1 MSVFKKFAVIGSPID
16 HSLSPKIHS
25 IFAKELGIEI
35 TYEAIKVE
43 PIHFDTSVN
52 RLFDEGYAGL
62 NVTLPLKE
70 LAFNYA
76 DELTE
81 DSNLSGSVNTLWKED
96 GTIHGDSTDGR
107 GLVRDL
113 QEKKINLKN
122 KEIVILGAGG
132 AAKAIIPSLLREDPK
147 RISIGNRTLAK
158 AEELIESYSSSS
170 KNKINLFEMSENLNF
185 KPDIIVNATSAG
197 IKNESIEL
205 PGDLLSKDIYV
216 YDLSYS
222 LEDTPVIKLVKS
234 RGIEKYHDGIGML
247 IHQAALSF
255 KIWNNQTPNTN
266 ISKAELL

>member
-1 MSVFKKFAVIGSPID
+1 MSVIKKFAVIGSPID

-43 PIHFDTSVN
+43 PMHFDSSVN

-70 LAFNYA
+70 LAFNFA

-113 QEKKINLKN
+113 QERKINLKN

-132 AAKAIIPSLLREDPK
+132 SAKAIIPSLLKEDPK
-147 RISIGNRTLAK
+147 RISIGNRTFVK
-158 AEELIESYSSSS
+158 AEKLVESFSSS
-170 KNKINLFEMSENLNF
+170 KNKMNLFEMSENLNF
-185 KPDIIVNATSAG
+185 KPNIIVNSTSAG
-197 IKNESIEL
+197 IKDENIEL
-205 PGDLLSKDIYV
+205 PADILSKDAYV

-222 LEDTPVIKLVKS
+222 LEDTPFIKLVKS

-255 KIWNNQTPNTN
+255 KIWNNQIPNTN
-266 ISKAELL
+266 ISKVELL

>member
-1 MSVFKKFAVIGSPID
+1 MTELKKFAVIGSPID

-25 IFAKELGIEI
+25 IFAKELGIEM
-35 TYEAIKVE
+35 TYEAINVE
-43 PIHFDTSVN
+43 PMHFDASVN

-70 LAFNYA
+70 LAFNFA

-96 GTIHGDSTDGR
+96 GIIHGDSTDGR

-132 AAKAIIPSLLREDPK
+132 SAKAIIPSLLREDPK

-158 AEELIESYSSSS
+158 AEELIESFSSS
-170 KNKINLFEMSENLNF
+170 KNKMNLFEMSENLDF
-185 KPDIIVNATSAG
+185 KPDIIVNSTSAG
-197 IKNESIEL
+197 IKNENIEL
-205 PGDLLSKDIYV
+205 PEDLLSKDTYV

-222 LEDTPVIKLVKS
+222 LEDTPFIKLVKS
-234 RGIEKYHDGIGML
+234 SGIENYNDGIGML
-247 IHQAALSF
+247 INQAALSF
-255 KIWNNQTPNTN
+255 KIWNNQLPNSN

>member
-1 MSVFKKFAVIGSPID
+1 MPVFKKFAVIGSPID

-25 IFAKELGIEI
+25 IFARKLGIEI
-35 TYEAIKVE
+35 TYEAIEVE
-43 PIHFDTSVN
+43 PMHFDSSVN

-70 LAFNYA
+70 LAFNFA

-96 GTIHGDSTDGR
+96 GIIHGDSTDGR

-132 AAKAIIPSLLREDPK
+132 SAKAIIPSLLREDPK
-147 RISIGNRTLAK
+147 RISIGNRTFSK
-158 AEELIESYSSSS
+158 AEELLESFSSS
-170 KNKINLFEMSENLNF
+170 KNKMNLFEMSENLNF
-185 KPDIIVNATSAG
+185 KPDIIVNSTSAG
-197 IKNESIEL
+197 IKNENIEL
-205 PGDLLSKDIYV
+205 PRDLLSKDIYV

-222 LEDTPVIKLVKS
+222 FEDTPFIKLVKS

>member
-43 PIHFDTSVN
+43 PIHFDTSVD

-113 QEKKINLKN
+113 KEKKINLKN

-147 RISIGNRTLAK
+147 RISIGNRTFVK
-158 AEELIESYSSSS
+158 AEKLVESLSSS
-170 KNKINLFEMSENLNF
+170 KNKMNLFEMSENLNF
-185 KPDIIVNATSAG
+185 KPDIIVNTTSAG
-197 IKNESIEL
+197 IKNENIEL
-205 PGDLLSKDIYV
+205 PRDLLSKDIYV

-222 LEDTPVIKLVKS
+222 LEDTPFIKLVNS

-255 KIWNNQTPNTN
+255 QIWNNQTPNTN
-266 ISKAELL
+266 ITKAELL

>member
-158 AEELIESYSSSS
+158 AEELIESFSSS
-170 KNKINLFEMSENLNF
+170 KNKMNLFEMSENLNF
-185 KPDIIVNATSAG
+185 KPDIIVNSTSAG
-197 IKNESIEL
+197 IKNENIEL
-205 PGDLLSKDIYV
+205 PRDLLSKDIYV

>member
-1 MSVFKKFAVIGSPID
+1 MSVIKKFAVIGSPID

-132 AAKAIIPSLLREDPK
+132 SAKAIIPSLLKEDPK

-158 AEELIESYSSSS
+158 AEELIESFSSSS

-197 IKNESIEL
+197 IKNENIEL
-205 PGDLLSKDIYV
+205 PRDLLSKDIYV

-222 LEDTPVIKLVKS
+222 LEDTPFIKLVKS

>member
-132 AAKAIIPSLLREDPK
+132 SAKAIIPSLLREDPK
-147 RISIGNRTLAK
+147 RISIGNRTFSK
-158 AEELIESYSSSS
+158 AEELLESFSSS
-170 KNKINLFEMSENLNF
+170 KNKMNLFEMSENLNF
-185 KPDIIVNATSAG
+185 KPDIIVNSTSAG
-197 IKNESIEL
+197 IKNENIEL
-205 PGDLLSKDIYV
+205 PRDLLSKDIYV

-222 LEDTPVIKLVKS
+222 LEDTPFIKLVKS

>member
-158 AEELIESYSSSS
+158 AEALIESFSSS

-197 IKNESIEL
+197 IKNENIEL
-205 PGDLLSKDIYV
+205 PRDLLSKDIYV

-222 LEDTPVIKLVKS
+222 LEDTPFIKLVKS

>member
-43 PIHFDTSVN
+43 PMHFDTSVN

-70 LAFNYA
+70 LAFNFA

-81 DSNLSGSVNTLWKED
+81 DSNFSGSVNTLWKED
-96 GTIHGDSTDGR
+96 GIIHGDSTDGR

-132 AAKAIIPSLLREDPK
+132 SAKAIIPSLLREDPK
-147 RISIGNRTLAK
+147 RISIGNRTLVK
-158 AEELIESYSSSS
+158 AEQLVESFSSS
-170 KNKINLFEMSENLNF
+170 KNKMNLFEMSENLNF
-185 KPDIIVNATSAG
+185 KPDIIVNSTSAG
-197 IKNESIEL
+197 IKNENIEL
-205 PGDLLSKDIYV
+205 PRDLLSKDIYV

-222 LEDTPVIKLVKS
+222 QEDTPFLGLVKS
-234 RGIEKYHDGIGML
+234 RGIENYHDGIGML

-255 KIWNNQTPNTN
+255 KIWNNQIPNTN
-266 ISKAELL
+266 ISKVELL

>member
-1 MSVFKKFAVIGSPID
+1 MSVIKKFAVIGSPID

-43 PIHFDTSVN
+43 PMHFDSSVN

-70 LAFNYA
+70 LAFNFA

-113 QEKKINLKN
+113 QERKINLKN

-132 AAKAIIPSLLREDPK
+132 SAKAIIPSLLKEDPK
-147 RISIGNRTLAK
+147 RISIGNRTFVK
-158 AEELIESYSSSS
+158 AEKLVESFSSS
-170 KNKINLFEMSENLNF
+170 KNKMNLFEMSENLNF
-185 KPDIIVNATSAG
+185 KPNIIVNSTSAG
-197 IKNESIEL
+197 IKNENIEL
-205 PGDLLSKDIYV
+205 PRDLLSKDIYV
-216 YDLSYS
+216 YDPSYS
-222 LEDTPVIKLVKS
+222 LEDTPFIKLVKS

-255 KIWNNQTPNTN
+255 KIWNNQIPNTN
-266 ISKAELL
+266 ISKVELL

>member
-132 AAKAIIPSLLREDPK
+132 SAKAIIPSLLREDPK
-147 RISIGNRTLAK
+147 RISIGNRTFSK
-158 AEELIESYSSSS
+158 AEQLIESFSSS
-170 KNKINLFEMSENLNF
+170 KNKMNLFKMSENLNF
-185 KPDIIVNATSAG
+185 KPDIIVNSTSAG
-197 IKNESIEL
+197 IKNENIEL
-205 PGDLLSKDIYV
+205 PRDLLSKDIYV

-222 LEDTPVIKLVKS
+222 QEDTPFLELVKS
-234 RGIEKYHDGIGML
+234 RGIENYHDGIGML

-255 KIWNNQTPNTN
+255 KIWNNQVPDTS
-266 ISKAELL
+266 ISKVELL

>member
-35 TYEAIKVE
+35 TYEAIKIE
-43 PIHFDTSVN
+43 PMHFDSSVN

-70 LAFNYA
+70 LAFNFA

-113 QEKKINLKN
+113 QERKINLKN

-132 AAKAIIPSLLREDPK
+132 SAKAIIPSLLKEDPK
-147 RISIGNRTLAK
+147 RISIGNRTFVK
-158 AEELIESYSSSS
+158 AEKLEESFSSS
-170 KNKINLFEMSENLNF
+170 KNKMNLFEMSEKLNF
-185 KPDIIVNATSAG
+185 KPDIIVNSTSAG
-197 IKNESIEL
+197 IKNENIEL
-205 PGDLLSKDIYV
+205 PADILSKDAYV

-222 LEDTPVIKLVKS
+222 LEDTPFIKLVKS

>member
-52 RLFDEGYAGL
+52 QLFDEGYAGL

-158 AEELIESYSSSS
+158 AEELIESFSSS
-170 KNKINLFEMSENLNF
+170 KNKMNLFEMSENLNF
-185 KPDIIVNATSAG
+185 KPDIIVNSTSAG
-197 IKNESIEL
+197 IKNENIEL
-205 PGDLLSKDIYV
+205 PRDLLSKGIYV

-222 LEDTPVIKLVKS
+222 LEDTPFIKLIKS

>member
-1 MSVFKKFAVIGSPID
+1 MSVIKKFAVIGSPID

-43 PIHFDTSVN
+43 PMHFDSSVN

-70 LAFNYA
+70 LAFNFA

-113 QEKKINLKN
+113 QERKINLKN

-132 AAKAIIPSLLREDPK
+132 SAKAIIPSLLKEDPK
-147 RISIGNRTLAK
+147 RISIGNRTFVK
-158 AEELIESYSSSS
+158 AEKLLESFSSS
-170 KNKINLFEMSENLNF
+170 KNKMNLFEMSEKLNF
-185 KPDIIVNATSAG
+185 KPDIIVNSTSAG
-197 IKNESIEL
+197 IKNENIEL
-205 PGDLLSKDIYV
+205 PRDLLSKDIYV

-222 LEDTPVIKLVKS
+222 QEDTPFLELVKS
-234 RGIEKYHDGIGML
+234 RGIENYHDGIGML

-255 KIWNNQTPNTN
+255 KIWNNQVPDTS
-266 ISKAELL
+266 ISKVELL

>member
-1 MSVFKKFAVIGSPID
+1 MSVIKKFAVIGSPID

-43 PIHFDTSVN
+43 PMHFDSSVN

-70 LAFNYA
+70 LAFNFA

-113 QEKKINLKN
+113 QERKINLKN

-132 AAKAIIPSLLREDPK
+132 SAKAIIPSLLKEDPK
-147 RISIGNRTLAK
+147 RISIGNRTFVK
-158 AEELIESYSSSS
+158 AEKLVESFSSS
-170 KNKINLFEMSENLNF
+170 KNKMNLFEMSEKLNF
-185 KPDIIVNATSAG
+185 KPDIIVNSTSAG
-197 IKNESIEL
+197 IKDENIEL
-205 PGDLLSKDIYV
+205 PADILSKDAYV

-222 LEDTPVIKLVKS
+222 LEDTPFIKLVKS

-255 KIWNNQTPNTN
+255 TIWNTQFPNTN
-266 ISKAELL
+266 ISKVALL

>member
-25 IFAKELGIEI
+25 IFARKLGIEI
-35 TYEAIKVE
+35 TYEAIEVE
-43 PIHFDTSVN
+43 PMHFDSSVN

-70 LAFNYA
+70 LAFNFA

-113 QEKKINLKN
+113 QERKINLKN

-132 AAKAIIPSLLREDPK
+132 SAKAIIPSLLKEDPK
-147 RISIGNRTLAK
+147 RISIGNRTFVK
-158 AEELIESYSSSS
+158 AEKLVESFSSS
-170 KNKINLFEMSENLNF
+170 KNKMNLFEMSENLNF
-185 KPDIIVNATSAG
+185 KPNIIVNSTSAG
-197 IKNESIEL
+197 IKNENIEL
-205 PGDLLSKDIYV
+205 PRDLLSKDIYV

-222 LEDTPVIKLVKS
+222 FEDTPFIKLVKS

-247 IHQAALSF
+247 IHQAAISF
-255 KIWNNQTPNTN
+255 KIWNNQIPNTN
-266 ISKAELL
+266 ISKVELL

>member
-1 MSVFKKFAVIGSPID
+1 MSVIKKFAVIGSPID

-43 PIHFDTSVN
+43 PMHFDSSVN

-70 LAFNYA
+70 LAFNFA

-113 QEKKINLKN
+113 QERKINLKN

-132 AAKAIIPSLLREDPK
+132 SAKAIIPSLLKEDPK
-147 RISIGNRTLAK
+147 RISIGNRTFVK
-158 AEELIESYSSSS
+158 AEKLVESFSSS
-170 KNKINLFEMSENLNF
+170 KNKMNLFEMSENLNF
-185 KPDIIVNATSAG
+185 KPDIIVNSTSAG
-197 IKNESIEL
+197 IKNENIEL
-205 PGDLLSKDIYV
+205 PADILSKDAYV

-222 LEDTPVIKLVKS
+222 LEDTPFIKLVKS

-255 KIWNNQTPNTN
+255 KIWNNQIPNTN
-266 ISKAELL
+266 ISKVELL

>member
-81 DSNLSGSVNTLWKED
+81 DSNLSGSVNTLSKED
-96 GTIHGDSTDGR
+96 GIIHGDSTDGR
-107 GLVRDL
+107 GMVRDL
-113 QEKKINLKN
+113 KEKKINLKN

-132 AAKAIIPSLLREDPK
+132 SAKAIIPSLLREDPK
-147 RISIGNRTLAK
+147 RISIGNRTFSK
-158 AEELIESYSSSS
+158 AEELLESFSSS
-170 KNKINLFEMSENLNF
+170 KNKMNLFEMSENLNF
-185 KPDIIVNATSAG
+185 KPDIIVNSTSAG
-197 IKNESIEL
+197 IKNENIEL
-205 PGDLLSKDIYV
+205 PRDLLSKDIYV

-222 LEDTPVIKLVKS
+222 QEDTPFLELVKS
-234 RGIEKYHDGIGML
+234 RGIENYHDGIGML

-255 KIWNNQTPNTN
+255 KIWNNQVPDTS
-266 ISKAELL
+266 ISKVELL

>member
-1 MSVFKKFAVIGSPID
+1 MSVIKKFAVIGSPID

-70 LAFNYA
+70 LAFNFA

-132 AAKAIIPSLLREDPK
+132 SAKAIIPSLLKEDPK
-147 RISIGNRTLAK
+147 RISIGNRTLSK
-158 AEELIESYSSSS
+158 AEELLESFSSL
-170 KNKINLFEMSENLNF
+170 KNKMNLFEMSENLNF
-185 KPDIIVNATSAG
+185 KPDIIVNSTSAG
-197 IKNESIEL
+197 IKNENIEL
-205 PGDLLSKDIYV
+205 PRDLLSKDIYV

-222 LEDTPVIKLVKS
+222 QEDTPFLELVKS
-234 RGIEKYHDGIGML
+234 RGIENYHDGIGML

-255 KIWNNQTPNTN
+255 KIWNNQVPDTS
-266 ISKAELL
+266 ISKVELL

>member
-43 PIHFDTSVN
+43 PMHFDSSVN

-70 LAFNYA
+70 LAFNFA

-113 QEKKINLKN
+113 QERKINLKN

-132 AAKAIIPSLLREDPK
+132 SAKAIIPSLLKEDPK
-147 RISIGNRTLAK
+147 RISIGNRTFVK
-158 AEELIESYSSSS
+158 AEKLVESFSSS
-170 KNKINLFEMSENLNF
+170 KNKMNPFEMSEKLNF
-185 KPDIIVNATSAG
+185 KPDIIVNSTSAG
-197 IKNESIEL
+197 IKNENIEL
-205 PGDLLSKDIYV
+205 PADILSKDAYV

-222 LEDTPVIKLVKS
+222 LEDTPFIKLVKS

-255 KIWNNQTPNTN
+255 KIWNNQIPNTN
-266 ISKAELL
+266 ISKVELL

>member
-1 MSVFKKFAVIGSPID
+1 MPSIKEVKNRIGSVK
-16 HSLSPKIHS
+16 STQQLTKAMKMVAA
-25 IFAKELGIEI
+25 AKLKKAQDRVLQLRPYSKKLNEI
-35 TYEAIKVE
+35 
-43 PIHFDTSVN
+43 
-52 RLFDEGYAGL
+52 L
-62 NVTLPLKE
+62 
-70 LAFNYA
+70 
-76 DELTE
+76 
-81 DSNLSGSVNTLWKED
+81 SNLSGSVNTLSKKD

-158 AEELIESYSSSS
+158 AEELIESFSSS
-170 KNKINLFEMSENLNF
+170 KNKMNLFEMSENLNF
-185 KPDIIVNATSAG
+185 KPDIIVNTTSAG
-197 IKNESIEL
+197 IKNENIEL
-205 PGDLLSKDIYV
+205 HRDLLSKDIYD

-222 LEDTPVIKLVKS
+222 FEDTPFIKLVKS

-247 IHQAALSF
+247 IHQASLSF
-255 KIWNNQTPNTN
+255 QIWNNQAPNTN

>member
-1 MSVFKKFAVIGSPID
+1 MSVIKKFAVIGSPID

-43 PIHFDTSVN
+43 PMHFDSSVN

-70 LAFNYA
+70 LAFNFA

-113 QEKKINLKN
+113 QERKINLKN

-132 AAKAIIPSLLREDPK
+132 SAKAIIPSLLKEDPK
-147 RISIGNRTLAK
+147 RISIGNRTFVK
-158 AEELIESYSSSS
+158 AEKLVESFSSS
-170 KNKINLFEMSENLNF
+170 KNKMNLFEMSEKLNF
-185 KPDIIVNATSAG
+185 KPDIIVNSTSAG
-197 IKNESIEL
+197 IKNENIEL
-205 PGDLLSKDIYV
+205 PRDLLSKDIYV

-222 LEDTPVIKLVKS
+222 QEDTPFLEFVKS
-234 RGIEKYHDGIGML
+234 RGIENYHDGIGML

-255 KIWNNQTPNTN
+255 KIWNNQVPNTS
-266 ISKAELL
+266 ISKVELL

>member
-158 AEELIESYSSSS
+158 AEELIESFSYS
-170 KNKINLFEMSENLNF
+170 KNKMNLFEMYENLNF
-185 KPDIIVNATSAG
+185 KPDIIVNSTSAG
-197 IKNESIEL
+197 IKNENIEL
-205 PGDLLSKDIYV
+205 PRDLLSKDIYV

-222 LEDTPVIKLVKS
+222 FEDTPFIKLVKS

-247 IHQAALSF
+247 IHQASLSF
-255 KIWNNQTPNTN
+255 QIWNNQAPNTN

>member
-25 IFAKELGIEI
+25 IFARKLGIEI
-35 TYEAIKVE
+35 TYEAIEVE
-43 PIHFDTSVN
+43 PMHFDSSVN

-70 LAFNYA
+70 LAFNFA

-96 GTIHGDSTDGR
+96 GTIYGDCTDGR

-132 AAKAIIPSLLREDPK
+132 SAKAIIPSLLREDPK
-147 RISIGNRTLAK
+147 RISIGNRTLVK
-158 AEELIESYSSSS
+158 AEELIESFSSSQ
-170 KNKINLFEMSENLNF
+170 NKMNLFEMSENLNF
-185 KPDIIVNATSAG
+185 KPDIIVNSTSAG
-197 IKNESIEL
+197 IKNENIEL
-205 PGDLLSKDIYV
+205 PRDLLSKDIYV

-222 LEDTPVIKLVKS
+222 QEDTPFLELAKS
-234 RGIEKYHDGIGML
+234 RGIENYHDGLGML

-255 KIWNNQTPNTN
+255 KIWNNQVPDTS
-266 ISKAELL
+266 ISKVELL

>member
-43 PIHFDTSVN
+43 PMHFDSSVN

-70 LAFNYA
+70 LAFNFA

-113 QEKKINLKN
+113 QARKINLKN

-132 AAKAIIPSLLREDPK
+132 SAKAIIPSLLKEDPK

-158 AEELIESYSSSS
+158 AEELIESFSSSS

-197 IKNESIEL
+197 IKNENIEL
-205 PGDLLSKDIYV
+205 PRDLLSKDIYV

-222 LEDTPVIKLVKS
+222 LEDTPFIKLVKS

-255 KIWNNQTPNTN
+255 KTWNNQTPNTS
-266 ISKAELL
+266 ISKVELL

>member
-43 PIHFDTSVN
+43 PMHFDSLVN

-70 LAFNYA
+70 LAFNFA
-76 DELTE
+76 DELTD

-113 QEKKINLKN
+113 QERKINLKN

-132 AAKAIIPSLLREDPK
+132 SAKAIIPSLLKEDPK
-147 RISIGNRTLAK
+147 RISIGNRTFVK
-158 AEELIESYSSSS
+158 AEKLVESFSSS
-170 KNKINLFEMSENLNF
+170 KNKMNLFEMSEKLNF
-185 KPDIIVNATSAG
+185 KPDIIVNSTSAG
-197 IKNESIEL
+197 IKNEDIEL
-205 PGDLLSKDIYV
+205 PADILSKDAYV

-222 LEDTPVIKLVKS
+222 LEDTPFIKLVKS

-255 KIWNNQTPNTN
+255 KIWNNQIPNTN
-266 ISKAELL
+266 ISKVELL

>member
-132 AAKAIIPSLLREDPK
+132 SAKAIIPSLLREDPK
-147 RISIGNRTLAK
+147 RISIGNRTLVK
-158 AEELIESYSSSS
+158 AEELIESFSSS
-170 KNKINLFEMSENLNF
+170 KNKMNLFEMSENLNF
-185 KPDIIVNATSAG
+185 KPDIIVNSTSAG
-197 IKNESIEL
+197 IKNENIEL
-205 PGDLLSKDIYV
+205 PRDLLSKDIYV

-222 LEDTPVIKLVKS
+222 QEDTPFLELVKS
-234 RGIEKYHDGIGML
+234 RGIENYHDGIGML
-247 IHQAALSF
+247 IHQASLSF
-255 KIWNNQTPNTN
+255 QIWNNQAPNTN

>member
-96 GTIHGDSTDGR
+96 VTIHGDSTDGR

-113 QEKKINLKN
+113 QEKKINIKN

-147 RISIGNRTLAK
+147 RISIGNRTLTK
-158 AEELIESYSSSS
+158 AEELIESFSYS
-170 KNKINLFEMSENLNF
+170 KNKMNLFEMSENSNF
-185 KPDIIVNATSAG
+185 KPDIIVNSTSAG
-197 IKNESIEL
+197 IKNENIEL
-205 PGDLLSKDIYV
+205 PRDLLSKDIYV

-222 LEDTPVIKLVKS
+222 LEDTPFIKLVKS

-266 ISKAELL
+266 ITKAELL